1 MIPLPGWKDIL
12 AADWRRVDWP
22 RTVLLIVCI
31 LAIAAALWQYFMP
44 QIRTVTTTEFKAV
57 PQIRETVKLQRVT
70 VQGPARLVTI
80 DKQQVAEK
88 LELPWLLESG
98 DSLDPR
104 PPVPGH
110 ASDLQVVATSDLPES
125 RAGYQEV
132 AVVNT
137 ATGETTLVAKEKE
150 LPWFRFVNK
159 GQASLW
165 YGYDQRLRNV
175 GDLEGR
181 WQFLQIKKAGLALRG
196 NLETGGDAQL
206 QAGIIYEW

>member
-1 MIPLPGWKDIL
+1 MIRLPGIKDIL
-12 AADWRRVDWP
+12 VADWRQVDWP
-22 RTVLLIVCI
+22 RTLLLIVCI

-44 QIRTVTTTEFKAV
+44 QIRTVTTTQFKAV

-70 VQGPARLVTI
+70 VPGPPQLVTI
-80 DKQQVAEK
+80 DKQQVAER
-88 LELPWLLESG
+88 LDLPWLVESG
-98 DSLDPR
+98 TGDR
-104 PPVPGH
+104 GPVTGNPK
-110 ASDLQVVATSDLPES
+110 DLQIVATSDLPES
-125 RAGYQEV
+125 RSGYQEV

-159 GQASLW
+159 GQVSLW
-165 YGYDQRLRNV
+165 YGYDQRLLPT